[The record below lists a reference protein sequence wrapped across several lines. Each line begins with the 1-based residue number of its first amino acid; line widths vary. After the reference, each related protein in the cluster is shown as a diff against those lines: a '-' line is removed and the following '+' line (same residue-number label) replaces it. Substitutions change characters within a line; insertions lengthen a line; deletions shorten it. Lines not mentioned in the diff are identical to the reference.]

1 MDTIKR
7 LVVVRSLEVKGDEY
21 TEYNFLVQWKYFVW
35 HYNNGY
41 MSLYIFFL
49 NPQNV
54 VLLTSLEWILR
65 WTVDFGDYNTLLEFI
80 LGLGKTS

>member
-1 MDTIKR
+1 M
-7 LVVVRSLEVKGDEY
+7 VARSLGVRGDEY
-21 TEYNFLVQWKYFVW
+21 IEYNFLVQWKYSVW
-35 HYNNGY
+35 PYNNGY
-41 MSLYIFFL
+41 MSLYFFFS

-65 WTVDFGDYNTLLEFI
+65 WIVDFGDYNTSTELI